1 MVDLLAGMTAGH
13 DVMGVIRRHRKVRDV
28 MTAACILIAA
38 WPRSFG
44 HTDIGFRCLLPLR
57 TNREPQGDSVVI
69 RSGEYR

>member
-1 MVDLLAGMTAGH
+1 MADLLGATMTGH

-44 HTDIGFRCLLPLR
+44 PRGCLKR
-57 TNREPQGDSVVI
+57 VMWSTERA
-69 RSGEYR
+69 